1 MTDTSPATA
10 WTTTIPATED
20 VAATVASW
28 STSAAEAAA
37 WVSSPVPVT
46 ADVVLGWW
54 GRADVTARL
63 LRDPL
68 GVPVAYG
75 EVWDDEEE
83 DEVELARLIVDPSR
97 RREGVGRRLV
107 EVLLDLAR
115 QHGRSDCFLRVVP
128 DNTAARARSTAP
140 PGSSRSTRPRW
151 PSGTPVSPPATCGCS
166 TRRSSRRPP
175 SKHAAKDNA
184 RPAPSAVRTLIPV

>member
-83 DEVELARLIVDPSR
+83 DEVELARLIVDPAR

-107 EVLLDLAR
+107 EVLLDLAH

-128 DNTAARARSTAP
+128 DNTAARALYRSTGFVEVDEASMAEWNAGQP
-140 PGSSRSTRPRW
+140 TSYVW
-151 PSGTPVSPPATCGCS
+151 MQHPAF
-166 TRRSSRRPP
+166 
-175 SKHAAKDNA
+175 
-184 RPAPSAVRTLIPV
+184 